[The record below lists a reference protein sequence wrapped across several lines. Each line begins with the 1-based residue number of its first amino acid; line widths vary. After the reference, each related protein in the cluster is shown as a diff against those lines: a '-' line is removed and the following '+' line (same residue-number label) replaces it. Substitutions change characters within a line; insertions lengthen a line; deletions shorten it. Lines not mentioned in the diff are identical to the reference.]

1 MSQPTLE
8 QFQADALAFLE
19 ANAPRKEAEKKF
31 VWGEGTDKV
40 TMFEEK
46 DRAAEKLDVAEACAW
61 RQKKFDA
68 GFGYIFGSEQYGG
81 RDLPAAYS
89 RVYDSLE

>member
-31 VWGEGTDKV
+31 VWGEGNDKV
-40 TMFEEK
+40 AMFEEK
-46 DRAAEKLDVAEACAW
+46 DRAAEKLAT
-61 RQKKFDA
+61 
-68 GFGYIFGSEQYGG
+68 
-81 RDLPAAYS
+81 PA
-89 RVYDSLE
+89 